1 MFQTEN
7 NVRFFCARISNFC
20 SASTGSSRPG
30 FPPCSSGLRLGE
42 GVRGVRQGGQPLGQR
57 AGCCRLQA
65 PLQPQHGPAAPP
77 GECCGI
83 PGTAGLDAAPGT
95 LLLLGRVPKL
105 PLCGRCATWSSSPQV
120 DYELRFKYSPRN
132 APRSE
137 QTGLNPNLDRD
148 WHTSYLFPLF
158 QLPGPREAKFADGGT
173 PGEACTAPPGE
184 EMSVWIFFFSIF
196 KWVTGKYIS
205 GSKLSRIYR
214 AV

>member
-1 MFQTEN
+1 M
-7 NVRFFCARISNFC
+7 
-20 SASTGSSRPG
+20 
-30 FPPCSSGLRLGE
+30 
-42 GVRGVRQGGQPLGQR
+42 
-57 AGCCRLQA
+57 
-65 PLQPQHGPAAPP
+65 
-77 GECCGI
+77 
-83 PGTAGLDAAPGT
+83 
-95 LLLLGRVPKL
+95 
-105 PLCGRCATWSSSPQV
+105 TWSSSPQV

-184 EMSVWIFFFSIF
+184 EMGVWMFLFSIF

-205 GSKLSRIYR
+205 GSKLSRIYH